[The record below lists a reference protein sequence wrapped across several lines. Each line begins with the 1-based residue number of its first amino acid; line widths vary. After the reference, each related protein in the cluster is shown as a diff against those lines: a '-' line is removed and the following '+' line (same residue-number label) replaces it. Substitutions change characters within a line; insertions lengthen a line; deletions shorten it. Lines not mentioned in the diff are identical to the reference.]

1 MGILGI
7 RLRQCSGPASARRN
21 HNFNNF
27 LAFAKAAF
35 DANFGAIL
43 AEKFLVQ
50 FHCEILGDLIAILS
64 GGESRV
70 TCGAIIIKHVQ
81 RSLPMRGSLKATFM

>member
-21 HNFNNF
+21 HDFNNF

-35 DANFGAIL
+35 DAKFGAIL
-43 AEKFLVQ
+43 AEK
-50 FHCEILGDLIAILS
+50 ILS
-64 GGESRV
+64 
-70 TCGAIIIKHVQ
+70 AI
-81 RSLPMRGSLKATFM
+81 SL